1 MRHAAIQPCRR
12 AQSLDVDPTLSALTG
27 RLNASCEAAGGERR
41 SGLSTLSAPKVR
53 ADHEVMTKKITVGY
67 DGSTPSAEAVDWA
80 ANEAACRGA
89 SLRIVCCYRLPVANS
104 AAFGWPATEAV
115 ELLLESADQN
125 AKDIRARVAQLH
137 RDLEVTTSVSAGPAD
152 LALIDGAR
160 SDDLIVVGAS
170 AHEGHSAFWLGS
182 TPRQLVRHS
191 PCPVVVVRGS
201 ATRGRP
207 DRVVV
212 GVDGSASSTA
222 ALDWAGDE
230 ADRHRVPLVLVHA
243 WTYPYAEAAV
253 GSAQARELME
263 VDAACTLDRCL
274 EHARERYVS
283 DVQGQLVE
291 DGAVP
296 ALIDNVRDGDL
307 LVLGSRGHGA
317 LVAGILGSTVNAV
330 LDRASVP
337 VVVVRKAAVAS

>member
-1 MRHAAIQPCRR
+1 
-12 AQSLDVDPTLSALTG
+12 
-27 RLNASCEAAGGERR
+27 
-41 SGLSTLSAPKVR
+41 
-53 ADHEVMTKKITVGY
+53 MTKKITVGY
-67 DGSTPSAEAVDWA
+67 DGSAPSAEAVDWA
-80 ANEAACRGA
+80 ANEASSRSAG
-89 SLRIVCCYRLPVANS
+89 LRIVCCYRLPVANS

-115 ELLLESADQN
+115 ELLLEVADQN
-125 AKDIRARVAQLH
+125 AKSIRAHVAAVH
-137 RDLEVTTSVSAGPAD
+137 PDLEVSTAVSAGPAD
-152 LALIDGAR
+152 LALIDGAK

-191 PCPVVVVRGS
+191 PCPVAVVRGS
-201 ATRGRP
+201 ASRGRP

-222 ALDWAGDE
+222 ALEWAGDE

-243 WTYPYAEAAV
+243 WSYPYSEVAV
-253 GSAQARELME
+253 GSTQARELME
-263 VDAACTLDRCL
+263 VDAACVMDRCL
-274 EHARERYVS
+274 EHARERFAAEVR
-283 DVQGQLVE
+283 GQLVE

-296 ALIDNVRDGDL
+296 ALIDSVRDGDL

-330 LDRASVP
+330 LDRANVP
-337 VVVVRKAAVAS
+337 VVVVRKAAIA